1 MVLHNFYEH
10 IDPKKLH
17 RYPKNDYFDLPFRS
31 VYAAPSGSGKTNSIL
46 NLIALLSK
54 CFTRIVVVTKEMEP
68 LYQHLKDRVDR
79 VQIIE
84 DGNVPSLDEYDH
96 ETSKLMILDDLVLEK
111 RATQAQIGQLYIRG
125 RKLGWSALY
134 LSQSWFGISKT
145 IRINAQEV
153 FLGRNLTNRDLA
165 IICRDFPSDRSVPD
179 FIALYK
185 SVTQERMSS
194 MRIDIIHRKVFK
206 NITEFVCDL

>member
-1 MVLHNFYEH
+1 MPVQNFYELM
-10 IDPKKLH
+10 DRKKLK
-17 RYPKNDYFDLPFRS
+17 RYPKNEFFDLPFRS
-31 VYAAPSGSGKTNSIL
+31 VFAAPSGAGKSNTVL
-46 NLIALLSK
+46 NIISLLSK
-54 CFTRIVVVTKEMEP
+54 CFTKIVVITKEMEP
-68 LYQHLKDRVDR
+68 LYEMLKDRVEG
-79 VQIIE
+79 VEVIE
-84 DGNVPSLDEYDH
+84 NGAVPSLDLYDK

-125 RKLGWSALY
+125 RKLGWSTIY
-134 LSQSWFGISKT
+134 ISQSYFGISKT

-185 SVTQERMSS
+185 CITQERMSS
-194 MRIDIIHRKVFK
+194 MRIDIIERRVYRD
-206 NITEFVCDL
+206 ITEFVCDL